1 MPALRRRQTM
11 AYRFLA
17 RPAMTLLHWNMLTV
31 SISCF
36 LLIGGFSLRQRR
48 GIPVALML
56 LGIVGLLGV
65 LTYNVHHLAG

>member
-1 MPALRRRQTM
+1 
-11 AYRFLA
+11 
-17 RPAMTLLHWNMLTV
+17 MTLLHWNMLTV

-36 LLIGGFSLRQRR
+36 LLVGGFSLRHRR